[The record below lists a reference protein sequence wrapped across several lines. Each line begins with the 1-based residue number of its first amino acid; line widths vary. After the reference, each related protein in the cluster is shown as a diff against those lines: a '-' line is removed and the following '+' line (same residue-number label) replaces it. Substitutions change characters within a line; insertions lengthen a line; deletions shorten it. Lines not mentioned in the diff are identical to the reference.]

1 VPILECRDLRK
12 TFPGG
17 VEAVRGV
24 SFEIA
29 EGEVFGLLGPNG
41 AGKTTTMRMLGTLLS
56 PTSGTATVAGHD
68 VAREAAAV
76 RRTIGFALQ
85 EAGLA
90 KYSTGREHLLLMGR
104 LYGLS
109 RAETRA
115 RADELLELFELED
128 AADRLVRTYSGGMR
142 RRIDLACGLVH
153 RPKLLFLDEP
163 TTGVDPASRAAL
175 WSELGRLRE
184 SGVSLFLTTHYLEE
198 ADRLCERLAIV
209 DRGIVVAEG
218 TPNELK
224 AGIGADV
231 VTVAVDSS
239 EVVAAR
245 AALEALG
252 RLRAPEPESV
262 SIEASD
268 GAGAV
273 VAVVERLG
281 AAGIRPRTVM
291 VARPT
296 LDDVFLLHTGATIEA
311 REGEGRAE
319 SGVAA

>member
-1 VPILECRDLRK
+1 
-12 TFPGG
+12 
-17 VEAVRGV
+17 
-24 SFEIA
+24 
-29 EGEVFGLLGPNG
+29 
-41 AGKTTTMRMLGTLLS
+41 MRMLGTLLS

-68 VAREAAAV
+68 VAREPAAV

-209 DRGIVVAEG
+209 DRGDRRRRGHARRAQGGDRRRRGDGGGRLVRG
-218 TPNELK
+218 RRG
-224 AGIGADV
+224 AGGARG
-231 VTVAVDSS
+231 ARP
-239 EVVAAR
+239 AAR
-245 AALEALG
+245 
-252 RLRAPEPESV
+252 RPSPRASR
-262 SIEASD
+262 SRRAD

-281 AAGIRPRTVM
+281 AAGIRPRTVT

-296 LDDVFLLHTGATIEA
+296 LDDVFLLHTGATIEG

>member
-1 VPILECRDLRK
+1 MPILECRDLRK
-12 TFPGG
+12 TFSGG

-41 AGKTTTMRMLGTLLS
+41 AGKTTTMRMLGTLLA
-56 PTSGTATVAGHD
+56 PTSGTATVAGND
-68 VAREAAAV
+68 VAREPSAV
-76 RRTIGFALQ
+76 RRAIGFALQ

-90 KYSTGREHLLLMGR
+90 RYSTGREHLHLMGR
-104 LYGLS
+104 LHGLS
-109 RAETRA
+109 RAESRA
-115 RADELLELFELED
+115 RADELLELFELTD
-128 AADRLVRTYSGGMR
+128 AADRQVRTYSGGMK

-153 RPKLLFLDEP
+153 RPQLLFLDEP
-163 TTGVDPASRAAL
+163 STGVDPASRAAL
-175 WSELGRLRE
+175 WSELTRLRD

-209 DRGIVVAEG
+209 DRGVIVAEG
-218 TPNELK
+218 TPDELK

-239 EVVAAR
+239 ETAAAR
-245 AALEALG
+245 AALEPLG
-252 RLRAPEPESV
+252 RLRAPEPETV
-262 SIEASD
+262 SIEAAD

-273 VAVVERLG
+273 VSIVERLG
-281 AAGIRPRTVM
+281 AAGIRPRTVT

-311 REGEGRAE
+311 RESEGTTE
-319 SGVAA
+319 AAA

>member
-1 VPILECRDLRK
+1 M
-12 TFPGG
+12 
-17 VEAVRGV
+17 EAVRGV

-56 PTSGTATVAGHD
+56 PSSGTAVVAGHD
-68 VAREAAAV
+68 VVRDPSAV
-76 RRTIGFALQ
+76 RRAIGFALQ

-90 KYSTGREHLLLMGR
+90 RYSTGREHLHLMGR
-104 LYGLS
+104 LHGMS
-109 RAETRA
+109 RAETRV
-115 RADELLELFELED
+115 RADELLELFELQD
-128 AADRLVRTYSGGMR
+128 AADRQVRTYSGGMK

-153 RPKLLFLDEP
+153 RPRLLFLDEP
-163 TTGVDPASRAAL
+163 STGVDPASRAAL
-175 WSELGRLRE
+175 WSELVKLRD

-209 DRGIVVAEG
+209 DRGVIVAEG
-218 TPNELK
+218 TPDELK

-231 VTVAVDSS
+231 VTVTVDPA

-252 RLRAPEPESV
+252 RVRAPEPESV
-262 SIEASD
+262 SIEAAD

-273 VAVVERLG
+273 VSIVERLG
-281 AAGIRPRTVM
+281 AAGIRPRTVT

-296 LDDVFLLHTGATIEA
+296 LDDVFLLHTGATIEG
-311 REGEGRAE
+311 RESESESEGDAEAE
-319 SGVAA
+319 SEAAA

>member
-1 VPILECRDLRK
+1 M
-12 TFPGG
+12 
-17 VEAVRGV
+17 EAVRGV

-29 EGEVFGLLGPNG
+29 GGEVFGFLGPNG

-56 PTSGTATVAGHD
+56 PSSGTGVVAGHD
-68 VAREAAAV
+68 VVRDPSAV
-76 RRTIGFALQ
+76 RRAIGFALQ

-90 KYSTGREHLLLMGR
+90 RYSTGREHLHLMGR
-104 LYGLS
+104 LHGLS
-109 RAETRA
+109 RAETRV
-115 RADELLELFELED
+115 RADELLELFELTD
-128 AADRLVRTYSGGMR
+128 AADRQVRTYSGGMK

-153 RPKLLFLDEP
+153 RPRLLFLDEP
-163 TTGVDPASRAAL
+163 STGVDPASRAAL
-175 WSELGRLRE
+175 WSELVKLRD

-209 DRGIVVAEG
+209 DRGVIVAEG
-218 TPNELK
+218 TPDELK

-231 VTVAVDSS
+231 VTVTVDQA

-252 RLRAPEPESV
+252 RVRAPEPESV
-262 SIEASD
+262 SIEAAD

-273 VAVVERLG
+273 VSIVERLG

-296 LDDVFLLHTGATIEA
+296 LDDVFLLHTGATIEG
-311 REGEGRAE
+311 RETEGGAEAE
-319 SGVAA
+319 SEAAA